1 MARPDL
7 RVVKGGLA
15 EVEVSTPLPSPVPAR
30 ARQLLCV
37 VFADVAGYSAL
48 TSRDE
53 FGTHHMLM
61 RFLKEVVEPET
72 QRHQGNVIR
81 LLGDGILMTFQSAT
95 AALQW
100 SIDIQNRI
108 RDGRSGKAAR
118 YPGLSLRIAAHITEC
133 ILDGGDVYGD
143 GVNVTKRLQESI
155 AADGIIISEE
165 LYYSTK
171 RTLPVEVRNLGYLT
185 LKNISDP
192 IRAYEVI
199 LSDHAKTVG
208 LLQSKLKLPS
218 IAVLPL
224 ENLSGDDGFNY
235 FSDGVVE
242 DIIVSLSS
250 FKELLVIARASTLAF
265 GSGVADPREVGR
277 VLDVRYVLMG
287 TMRRSTKRIRLS
299 VSLCDTSS
307 GEVIFSDRSEFAHD
321 DLFETQDRIVEHIV
335 SLIAPNVR
343 ATELG
348 KALRKP
354 PDNFTAYD
362 LTLKALDLMTLF
374 DKDRFDQALKYLKA
388 AMELDPE
395 FAMPVAY
402 AARWHSVYIGQGWY
416 SDRQKY
422 VEAGRDYASRAIK
435 LDRYNALALAIY
447 GHMKSYLERD
457 YETGMIFLDRARD
470 VGPSHSIAWIMS
482 SGTLTYIG
490 KYKEAVEHAL
500 HGIRLSPNDPDIY
513 EYYDFLSLACYL
525 NRDFKEAAR
534 WGERSYAE
542 RQDYTSNWRQ
552 MVLCNAGAGNIAR
565 AHEFAEKILMRNP
578 DFSVENYVNNLSPFR
593 EVEDKKMIASHMR
606 LAGLN

>member
-1 MARPDL
+1 MAKPDL
-7 RVVKGGLA
+7 RLVEGGLA
-15 EVEVSTPLPSPVPAR
+15 EAEASLTMPAPVAAR
-30 ARQLLCV
+30 VRQLLCV

-53 FGTHHMLM
+53 FGTHNMLM
-61 RFLKEVVEPET
+61 RFLEEVVEPEAE
-72 QRHQGNVIR
+72 RHQGNIIR
-81 LLGDGILMTFQSAT
+81 MMGDGILMTFQSAT

-108 RDGRSGKAAR
+108 RDGRSGKTAR

-171 RTLPVEVRNLGYLT
+171 KTLPVEVRNLGYLT

-199 LSDHAKTVG
+199 LSDHSKTVG

-224 ENLSGDDGFNY
+224 QNLSGDDGFDY

-250 FKELLVIARASTLAF
+250 FKELLVISRASTLAF
-265 GSGVADPREVGR
+265 GSGVTDPREVGR
-277 VLDVRYVLMG
+277 ILDVRYVLMG
-287 TMRRSTKRIRLS
+287 TMRRSTTKIRLS

-348 KALRKP
+348 KAMRKP

-362 LTLKALDLMTLF
+362 LTLKALDYMTTLTKQSF
-374 DKDRFDQALKYLKA
+374 DEALKYLKA
-388 AMELDPE
+388 AMVLDPE

-402 AARWHSVYIGQGWY
+402 AARWHSISIGQGWY
-416 SDRQKY
+416 DDRKTY
-422 VEAGRDYASRAIK
+422 IDSAREYATQAIK
-435 LDRYNALALAIY
+435 LDRYNALGLATY
-447 GHMKSYLERD
+447 GHIKSYLERD
-457 YETGMIFLDRARD
+457 YETGLVFLDRARD
-470 VGPSHSIAWIMS
+470 VGPSHAIAWIMS
-482 SGTLTYIG
+482 SGTLSYIG
-490 KYKEAVEHAL
+490 RADEAIEHAL
-500 HGIRLSPNDPDIY
+500 HGIRLSPNDPDIF
-513 EYYDFLSLACYL
+513 EYYDFLCIAHYL
-525 NRDFKEAAR
+525 NRDFDEAVK
-534 WGERSYAE
+534 WGERCYAE
-542 RQDYTSNWRQ
+542 DMDYTSNWR
-552 MVLCNAGAGNIAR
+552 MMAMINAAAGNRERAREFAQKIIAR
-565 AHEFAEKILMRNP
+565 DPSFEV
-578 DFSVENYVNNLSPFR
+578 DYYVNKLSPFR
-593 EVEDKKMIASHMR
+593 EAEDKKMIMR
-606 LAGLN
+606 HLKLAGLN